1 MQYVLPLIIISIVY
15 SKIYNFLQVRIMI
28 LTPDLVIGV
37 FLRER
42 ERGERE
48 RERGE
53 SSALFQISYLIDV
66 HFCILFARSGAFST
80 ELRNRNRREP
90 LGSCCCFLFFS
101 ALGNF
106 LVSRK
111 E

>member
-42 ERGERE
+42 ERKRERE
-48 RERGE
+48 RER
-53 SSALFQISYLIDV
+53 
-66 HFCILFARSGAFST
+66 
-80 ELRNRNRREP
+80 RE
-90 LGSCCCFLFFS
+90 
-101 ALGNF
+101 
-106 LVSRK
+106 
-111 E
+111 

>member
-28 LTPDLVIGV
+28 LTPDLVMGV
-37 FLRER
+37 FL
-42 ERGERE
+42 RE

-80 ELRNRNRREP
+80 DLRNRNRREP

-101 ALGNF
+101 ASGNF